1 MSRLMN
7 ETDTPRLRWLID
19 PPADGPTN
27 MARDEAILQSVG
39 LGVSPPTLRFYRWSP
54 PTISLGYFQRYADY
68 AALPPPAG
76 DLAVVRRQT
85 GGGAILHDLELTY
98 ALVLSLDHPWL
109 NHAGS
114 IALYEH
120 VHSAFATILSDYGVP
135 VTRPDSQAPAG
146 CSHGGPF
153 FCFSAHSRFD
163 LLVDGRKLMGSAQRR
178 TATAVL
184 QHGSLILKTRF
195 DQQVCAAAAEYAD
208 IDILSCLPR
217 LAEAVAGGPVGEP
230 GRLSQEELQLAD
242 ELRAKYGGPE
252 WTRQR

>member
-1 MSRLMN
+1 MNAAGMS
-7 ETDTPRLRWLID
+7 RLRWLID
-19 PPADGPTN
+19 EPGDGPTN
-27 MARDEAILQSVG
+27 MARDEAILQCVG
-39 LGVSPPTLRFYRWSP
+39 RGISPPTLRFYRWSP
-54 PTISLGYFQRYADY
+54 PTISLGYFQAYADY

-76 DLAVVRRQT
+76 HLAVVRRQT

-98 ALVLSLDHPWL
+98 ALVLPLDHPWL
-109 NHAGS
+109 NHRGTTV
-114 IALYEH
+114 LYER

-135 VTRPDSQAPAG
+135 ITRPDKTAPAG

-184 QHGSLILKTRF
+184 QHGSLILQTRF
-195 DQQVCAAAAEYAD
+195 DQQVCAAASEYAD
-208 IDILSCLPR
+208 IDIISCLPR
-217 LAEAVAGGPVGEP
+217 LAEAVGDGPVGEP
-230 GRLSQEELQLAD
+230 GRLSEEELQLAN
-242 ELRAKYGGPE
+242 ELRAKYASPE